1 MYKSHVESFNNLNS
15 NSIDHGAIIDGAQ
28 TKTPCENLIEATGSQ
43 CIHLIL
49 QIFIIASPTINQ
61 SIMASHHHSL
71 LSFAALA
78 TKFSIVL
85 LCSFSLI
92 EALNEGF
99 SLDLIHRDS
108 PKSPFYNP
116 SETHSQRV
124 AKALRRSINRVN
136 SFKPSSSVS
145 PNSLQTDIFSDSGEY
160 LMKYFVGTPP
170 VPILGIA
177 DTGSDLIWLQCKP
190 CTECYNQTGPFFD
203 PEKSTTYKRISC
215 TSSQCESLD
224 YTSCSKDSTSCQY
237 SVNYGDKSFSKGDLA
252 VDTLTLNSTS
262 SRPVPFPKTIIGCG
276 LNYSLTSGVTG
287 FGIVGLG
294 GGKASLV
301 SQLHSS
307 IGGKFSYC
315 LMPFIYSQ
323 DNTSSKL
330 NFGSH
335 AVVSGFGTV
344 STPLVLHKR
353 PHTYYYLTLEAMSVG
368 NKRLELSSSSAS
380 GGSKVN
386 IIIDSGSTLTYFP
399 AEFYS
404 KFESAVA
411 EEINFERIHDPSHL
425 LGLCYNNSDDI
436 DVPNIT
442 AHFSGADV
450 KLNPTNAFWPITDE
464 LVCLAFRAGQLS
476 IFGNVAQSNML
487 VGYDHVEKTVSF
499 KPTHCTK
506 L

>member
-1 MYKSHVESFNNLNS
+1 
-15 NSIDHGAIIDGAQ
+15 
-28 TKTPCENLIEATGSQ
+28 
-43 CIHLIL
+43 
-49 QIFIIASPTINQ
+49 
-61 SIMASHHHSL
+61 MASHHHSL

-78 TKFSIVL
+78 TTFSIVL

-92 EALNEGF
+92 EALDEGF
-99 SLDLIHRDS
+99 SRDLIHRDS

-136 SFKPSSSVS
+136 SFKPTSSVS
-145 PNSLQTDIFSDSGEY
+145 PNSPQTDINFSDSGEY
-160 LMKYFVGTPP
+160 IMKYFVGTPP
-170 VPILGIA
+170 VPILGVA
-177 DTGSDLIWLQCKP
+177 DT
-190 CTECYNQTGPFFD
+190 
-203 PEKSTTYKRISC
+203 
-215 TSSQCESLD
+215 
-224 YTSCSKDSTSCQY
+224 
-237 SVNYGDKSFSKGDLA
+237 VNYGDKSFSKGDLA

-262 SRPVPFPKTIIGCG
+262 SRPVSLPKTIIGCG
-276 LNYSLTSGVTG
+276 LNNSLTSGVTG
-287 FGIVGLG
+287 SGIVGLG
-294 GGKASLV
+294 GGSKSLV

-307 IGGKFSYC
+307 IAGKFSCC
-315 LMPFIYSQ
+315 LLPFIYSQ

-335 AVVSGFGTV
+335 AVVSCFGTV

-380 GGSKVN
+380 RGSKGN

-411 EEINFERIHDPSHL
+411 EEINFERIDDPSHL
-425 LGLCYNNSDDI
+425 LCYNISDHDI

-450 KLNPTNAFWPITDE
+450 KLNPTST
-464 LVCLAFRAGQLS
+464 Q
-476 IFGNVAQSNML
+476 
-487 VGYDHVEKTVSF
+487 
-499 KPTHCTK
+499 
-506 L
+506 

>member
-1 MYKSHVESFNNLNS
+1 
-15 NSIDHGAIIDGAQ
+15 
-28 TKTPCENLIEATGSQ
+28 
-43 CIHLIL
+43 
-49 QIFIIASPTINQ
+49 
-61 SIMASHHHSL
+61 MASHHHSL
-71 LSFAALA
+71 LSFATLA
-78 TKFSIVL
+78 TTFSIVL

-99 SLDLIHRDS
+99 SVDLIHRDS

-116 SETHSQRV
+116 SETHSQLV

-136 SFKPSSSVS
+136 SFKPTSSFS
-145 PNSLQTDIFSDSGEY
+145 PNSLQTDIFSDIGGGEY

-170 VPILGIA
+170 VPILGVA

-190 CTECYNQTGPFFD
+190 CTECYNQTAPFFD

-224 YTSCSKDSTSCQY
+224 YIDTSCSKDRKSCQY
-237 SVNYGDKSFSKGDLA
+237 SENYGDKSFSKGDLA

-262 SRPVPFPKTIIGCG
+262 SRPVPLPKTIIGCG
-276 LNYSLTSGVTG
+276 LNNSLTSGVKG
-287 FGIVGLG
+287 SGIVGLG

-315 LMPFIYSQ
+315 LVPFKYSQ

-380 GGSKVN
+380 GGSKGN
-386 IIIDSGSTLTYFP
+386 IIIDSGSTVTYFP

-411 EEINFERIHDPSHL
+411 EEINFQRIDDPSHSL
-425 LGLCYNNSDDI
+425 SLCYNNSDDI
-436 DVPNIT
+436 QVPGIT

-450 KLNPTNAFWPITDE
+450 KLNPTTTFYQITDE
-464 LVCLAFRAGQLS
+464 ILCLAFVADEPS
-476 IFGNVAQSNML
+476 IFGYFSHQPSIIGKCRPPAGIGTTQMFQL
-487 VGYDHVEKTVSF
+487 GKTDFLSRF
-499 KPTHCTK
+499 H
-506 L
+506 